1 MDKDYFADLRREL
14 LLHDFMI
21 SILQDEQNKRREGLN
36 ELECQMKEMGRIFG
50 ELKQRAK
57 VKKTK

>member
-1 MDKDYFADLRREL
+1 MDKDYFADLRKEL

-21 SILQDEQNKRREGLN
+21 SILQDEQNKRREELN
-36 ELECQMKEMGRIFG
+36 ELECKMKEIEKIFG

-57 VKKTK
+57 VNKTK